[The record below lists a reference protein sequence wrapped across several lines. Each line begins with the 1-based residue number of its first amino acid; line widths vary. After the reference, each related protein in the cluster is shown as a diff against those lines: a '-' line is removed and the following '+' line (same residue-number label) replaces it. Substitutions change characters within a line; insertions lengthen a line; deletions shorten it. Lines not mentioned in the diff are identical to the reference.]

1 MKTKKVLK
9 MKKLFDTK
17 DMEILACL
25 RRDARQPLKS
35 MSKQVNLPISTVYDR
50 IKKLESNG
58 LIETYTILI
67 NYKKMQ
73 HPIKAT
79 IFLKANNED
88 RQRIEDMVF
97 GSIYTNTLIKL
108 TGDEYNYLL
117 ESIFPSMDALATF
130 VEKLGT
136 SFNLEKHKVYYVIN
150 EIKRESF
157 MKNAADVKLLTASS

>member
-1 MKTKKVLK
+1 

-35 MSKQVNLPISTVYDR
+35 MSKQVGLPISTIYDR
-50 IKKLESNG
+50 IKKLEVNG
-58 LIETYTILI
+58 LIESYTVLI

-73 HPIKAT
+73 HPIKAA
-79 IFLKANNED
+79 IFLKANNGNREKL
-88 RQRIEDMVF
+88 ETAAF
-97 GSIYTNTLIKL
+97 ESIYTNTLIKL

-117 ESIFPSMDALATF
+117 EGVFPSMDALSTF
-130 VEKLGT
+130 VDKLGAG
-136 SFNLEKHKVYYVIN
+136 FNLEKHKVYYVIT

-157 MKNAADVKLLTASS
+157 MKNASDVKLLAASS